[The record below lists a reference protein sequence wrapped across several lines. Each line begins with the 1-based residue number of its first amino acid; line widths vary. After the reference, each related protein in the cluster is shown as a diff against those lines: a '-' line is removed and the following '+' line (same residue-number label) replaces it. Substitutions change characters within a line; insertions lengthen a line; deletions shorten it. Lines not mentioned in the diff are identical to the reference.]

1 MKITRNIFLGLFA
14 ASIVACSSAPEETVE
29 TTDAKEVVKQDK
41 ADAYSVENGDNTI
54 TWVGFK
60 TFGSGR
66 HNGTITI
73 TDGRLFVRGEAL
85 EGGKFSIDMNSIH
98 NEDLPVE
105 GDYNQEKLV
114 GHLKSADFFDAANH
128 PQAMFEITEVTAE
141 NNEEKGTSHKVSGNL
156 TMRGITKNISF
167 PATVEVTPEM
177 VSFQAPEFS
186 IDRKNWNVMFGSTGI
201 EGIAKDNLIDDNILL
216 TVNLTAARK

>member
-14 ASIVACSSAPEETVE
+14 ASLVACSSAPEETVE
-29 TTDAKEVVKQDK
+29 TTEAKEVVKQDK
-41 ADAYSVENGDNTI
+41 ADSYILENGDNAV

-73 TDGRLFVRGEAL
+73 TDGRLFVRGESL
-85 EGGKFSIDMNSIH
+85 EGGKFSIDMNSIQ
-98 NEDLPVE
+98 NQDLPVE
-105 GDYNQEKLV
+105 GDFNQERLV
-114 GHLKSADFFDAANH
+114 GHLKSADFFDVANH
-128 PQAMFEITEVTAE
+128 PQTIFEITEVAPE
-141 NNEEKGTSHKVSGNL
+141 GNEEKGTSHKISGNL

-167 PATVEVTPEM
+167 PANVTITDEM
-177 VSFQAPEFS
+177 LSLEAPEFS
-186 IDRKNWNVMFGSTGI
+186 IDRKNWNVMYGSTGI